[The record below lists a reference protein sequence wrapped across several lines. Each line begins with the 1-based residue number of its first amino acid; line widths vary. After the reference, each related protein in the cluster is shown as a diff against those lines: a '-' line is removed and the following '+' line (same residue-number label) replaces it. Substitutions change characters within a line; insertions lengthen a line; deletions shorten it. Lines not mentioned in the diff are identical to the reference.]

1 MSKLALSI
9 TNSEINASA
18 AIAGTKISPNFGS
31 QNTTTTGIAAVG
43 ELQVT
48 STAPK
53 ITFFDSDTNPD
64 FEIRNLNGVL
74 HFKDVSSTAVRM
86 QINTDGHVDILGNLD
101 VGAGIDVTGAITG
114 TAGLSIE
121 GATVFNDAGADVD
134 FRVEGDTDAN
144 LINVDAGN
152 DLVNIGSTTNFA
164 KFGVFKTV
172 ASDAVI
178 NSANAHIGIGSGSGS
193 GTICQSILYFAPLN
207 GSGNRSPAAIT
218 AIAGGNTS
226 SDLAF
231 FVNGNN
237 NFGQTPNTQAMRIT
251 SDGKVG
257 IGTTSPSRKLHVD
270 SSFIRV
276 DDGYG
281 LDTSGA
287 TERVT
292 LDNGFI
298 SLTTNS
304 TERIRIDSGGRLLHG
319 VTSSIDVCSVA
330 PSRLQVHNNA
340 SVLTA
345 SFTGYGAHSGGSI
358 IALGKSRSS
367 TVGDATGA
375 VSNGDTLGDIRF
387 GGSDGTDME
396 TTACAIRGEV
406 DGSVSSNTMPGRLVF
421 RTNSGSSSAERMRID
436 SSGNVGIGTTS
447 PSNELVINK
456 SGSAANCK
464 LEISQSGG
472 GGGTSE
478 ILFSDAVSGRGRI
491 FYDHGSNPEGLKFEA
506 AGTQTLIVTTAGKV
520 GIGRTDPPNKLRVED
535 DASGVIVAKQTTNN
549 GGFNTFEGRDSS
561 GNIKFYASHNGRV
574 GASEGIIFGTDTA
587 TDNVLDDYEEGN
599 YVPTFGDDNGHNHTI
614 NTSYNNL
621 AYEKIGSF
629 VSVHGRIRLSA
640 KNNSASG
647 TYARLTLPFTSAD
660 LTEDAG
666 RVSGSVVIQNSSVN
680 VQDFG
685 IHPTHEG
692 NSYIQIGLSNVSTFS
707 GDVHTKFSGNEL
719 VAVQIMYRAA

>member
-1 MSKLALSI
+1 
-9 TNSEINASA
+9 
-18 AIAGTKISPNFGS
+18 
-31 QNTTTTGIAAVG
+31 
-43 ELQVT
+43 
-48 STAPK
+48 APK

-134 FRVEGDTDAN
+134 FRIEGDTDAN

-172 ASDAVI
+172 ASDATI

-257 IGTTSPSRKLHVD
+257 IGTTSPNRTLHVA

-287 TERVT
+287 TEKVT

-304 TERIRIDSGGRLLHG
+304 TERL
-319 VTSSIDVCSVA
+319 
-330 PSRLQVHNNA
+330 
-340 SVLTA
+340 
-345 SFTGYGAHSGGSI
+345 
-358 IALGKSRSS
+358 
-367 TVGDATGA
+367 
-375 VSNGDTLGDIRF
+375 
-387 GGSDGTDME
+387 
-396 TTACAIRGEV
+396 
-406 DGSVSSNTMPGRLVF
+406 
-421 RTNSGSSSAERMRID
+421 RID
-436 SSGNVGIGTTS
+436 SSGRLGIGTTS
-447 PSNELVINK
+447 PTSKLHVNSGTTNTCATFESTDAGAVINLTDN
-456 SGSAANCK
+456 SARSSIEQNGTDLK
-464 LEISQSGG
+464 IISD
-472 GGGTSE
+472 T
-478 ILFSDAVSGRGRI
+478 DAG
-491 FYDHGSNPEGLKFEA
+491 
-506 AGTQTLIVTTAGKV
+506 
-520 GIGRTDPPNKLRVED
+520 
-535 DASGVIVAKQTTNN
+535 DAS
-549 GGFNTFEGRDSS
+549 
-561 GNIKFYASHNGRV
+561 
-574 GASEGIIFGTDTA
+574 
-587 TDNVLDDYEEGN
+587 
-599 YVPTFGDDNGHNHTI
+599 
-614 NTSYNNL
+614 
-621 AYEKIGSF
+621 
-629 VSVHGRIRLSA
+629 
-640 KNNSASG
+640 
-647 TYARLTLPFTSAD
+647 
-660 LTEDAG
+660 
-666 RVSGSVVIQNSSVN
+666 
-680 VQDFG
+680 
-685 IHPTHEG
+685 
-692 NSYIQIGLSNVSTFS
+692 
-707 GDVHTKFSGNEL
+707 
-719 VAVQIMYRAA
+719 